1 MDQAKIG
8 RFIARRRKELGLT
21 QAELAEKLAV
31 TDKAVSK
38 WETGRGLP
46 DAGLFEPLCEAL
58 GVSLAELFA
67 GEKVPPADLMQKT
80 EETAFGLLWLLREWG
95 KQRKLI
101 NAAFFILLALD
112 IFLTAG
118 QFFLGR
124 TDPDAAQALGGWLP
138 SVNVMLFFLTVSFA
152 RTNRDS
158 RPARWALAAAGAML
172 LLGGARCLHALKTK

>member
-21 QAELAEKLAV
+21 QAELAERLAV

-46 DAGLFEPLCEAL
+46 DPGLFEPLCDTL

-67 GEKVPPADLMQKT
+67 GEKVPPADLMQRT

-101 NAAFFILLALD
+101 NAAFFALLALD
-112 IFLTAG
+112 ILLTAG
-118 QFFLGR
+118 RSFLVR
-124 TDPDAAQALGGWLP
+124 KDPDTALALNSWLP
-138 SVNVMLFFLTVSFA
+138 SVNVMLLFLTVSFA
-152 RTNRDS
+152 RANRDS
-158 RPARWALAAAGAML
+158 RPARWALAAAGAVL
-172 LLGGARCLHALKTK
+172 LLNGARWVRAIKTK